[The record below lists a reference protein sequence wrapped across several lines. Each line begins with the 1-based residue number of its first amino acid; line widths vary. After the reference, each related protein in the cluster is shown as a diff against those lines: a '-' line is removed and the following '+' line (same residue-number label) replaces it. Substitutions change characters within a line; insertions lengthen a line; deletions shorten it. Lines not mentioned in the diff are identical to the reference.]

1 MNITFATPSSTTQ
14 SMSSLQISQLV
25 NQRHDNVKRTI
36 DRLVDQSVIALPQ
49 IEDVQEVKGNSRTY
63 NTQTYVF
70 SGEQGKLDSIT
81 VVAQLCPHFTAMIVK
96 RWQELEHL
104 VSSTEYEKIL
114 QQNKDLKLELLKA
127 RPQWEDII
135 RYKDMQLSTT
145 EISKLIN
152 RSNSTVTHHIRA
164 MQQLGFEVASNPQPK
179 QLALALDKEV

>member
-14 SMSSLQISQLV
+14 SMNSLQISEIV
-25 NQRHDNVKRTI
+25 SARHDNVKRTV
-36 DRLVDQSVIALPQ
+36 DRLVDQGVISQPPMEDGIKSANGVAPQ
-49 IEDVQEVKGNSRTY
+49 L
-63 NTQTYVF
+63 YVF